1 MNGTSHEGL
10 SLSEE
15 EFRILAELLESE
27 RAKLLVEIRH
37 TDHRDFR
44 EMLRR
49 RLQVVEALA
58 ERVRSRVP
66 QLR

>member
-1 MNGTSHEGL
+1 MNGTAHDPL
-10 SLSEE
+10 SLNEE

-37 TDHRDFR
+37 TDHREFR
-44 EMLRR
+44 DRLRR
-49 RLQVVEALA
+49 RLDVVEALA
-58 ERVRSRVP
+58 ERVQGGVT